1 MSAPLLAP
9 LVETLARFLRT
20 RDSGAGELS
29 VLVTGGLPAEDP
41 RVLFT
46 LAPRLVGKGPA
57 PFAPDDLA
65 RVPWPVATLAID
77 ELVRVVVL
85 ARAGEILNFDAYHA
99 LVEACYRQGEVRE
112 KVAVLRALPFLEGG
126 ASFVDIAQ
134 DACRSHVQPVFDA
147 IACENPYPAQHFD
160 AATFHQLVLK
170 AIFTEVPIARIVGLA
185 GHHDSELAR
194 MASAYIDERRA
205 AGRSVPEDA
214 LFLVNKGTP

>member
-147 IACENPYPAQHFD
+147 I
-160 AATFHQLVLK
+160 
-170 AIFTEVPIARIVGLA
+170 FTEVPIARIVGLA